1 MERDKYFAPV
11 ARIDNAWGDRNL
23 TCTCPAP
30 TDIADDAP
38 TTASE
43 DS

>member
-1 MERDKYFAPV
+1 METDKYFAPV

-30 TDIADDAP
+30 TAFE
-38 TTASE
+38 SE
-43 DS
+43 NE